1 MKGYVRKSWGKK
13 MTMPIWFFICVAGL
27 TLALPLHFW
36 SVEHQK
42 LQRKYGKE
50 KGTKIGNL
58 LGTISGGMEF
68 LFLIGLWVSPQ
79 PRFNVH
85 ALSGPSISI
94 PFVNF
99 SIPILHLIIA
109 LPLVLIGAWLAIG
122 AVKVVSLKI
131 ADTHGKPSR
140 IMTSGPYSVVRH
152 PQYLGANL
160 VQIGMSFLFSALY
173 SLIFIPVYIFYN
185 YLIAWKEE
193 RELVR
198 EFGREYKSYKEK
210 VHMFIPR

>member
-1 MKGYVRKSWGKK
+1 
-13 MTMPIWFFICVAGL
+13 MTMSTWFFICVVGL

-42 LQRKYGKE
+42 LQKKYVKE
-50 KGTKIGNL
+50 KGIKIGNI
-58 LGTISGGMEF
+58 LGAISGFMEF

-79 PRFNVH
+79 PRFTVQV
-85 ALSGPSISI
+85 LSGSSISI

-109 LPLVLIGAWLAIG
+109 LPFVLTGAWLAIK
-122 AVKVVSLKI
+122 AVKAVGLKV
-131 ADTHGKPSR
+131 AETHGKPIK

-160 VQIGMSFLFSALY
+160 VQIGMSFLFSVWH
-173 SLIFIPVYIFYN
+173 SLLFTPVYIFYN
-185 YLIAWKEE
+185 YLAAWKEE
-193 RELVR
+193 KELIR
-198 EFGREYKSYKEK
+198 EFGRGYKSYQKK
-210 VHMFIPR
+210 VPMFIPRLKR